1 MPATRAGE
9 PHVVSTCG
17 VVSLLTDFGVTE
29 PFVGLVKAQI
39 LARYAEARIVDLTHG
54 VPPYSTEVAAF
65 WIERSYQYFPMGSVH
80 VAIVDPGVGTA
91 RRILLM
97 ALDGQLFLAPDN
109 GLLGRLAGRDGAR
122 VRAIEMGAL
131 PGLGIH
137 EPSPTFHGRD
147 VFGPLAADL
156 CSGKARFDQL
166 GSACADWTR
175 PTWAGPEQL
184 ADGIRGQ
191 VIVIDSFGNCFS
203 NIESISLVTDEII
216 SVTFGRARLPF
227 VRTYGDRPA
236 GTGIALIN
244 AFGVLEAAC
253 VEGNAQRRLGLEV
266 GSPVETRLGH
276 SRPTAGAG
284 RDEPADS

>member
-1 MPATRAGE
+1 MPATPAAE
-9 PHVVSTCG
+9 PYGGSMCG
-17 VVSLLTDFGVTE
+17 IVSLLTDFGVTE

-39 LARYAEARIVDLTHG
+39 LARHAMAKIVDLTHG

-65 WIERSYQYFPMGSVH
+65 WIERSYRYFPAGSVH

-91 RRILLM
+91 RRILLV
-97 ALDGQLFLAPDN
+97 ALDDQLFLAPDN

-122 VRAIEMGAL
+122 VRTIEMDSL

-156 CSGKARFDQL
+156 SSGKVRFDQL
-166 GSACADWTR
+166 GSACPDWIR
-175 PTWAGPEQL
+175 PTWAGPEREDHTL
-184 ADGIRGQ
+184 RGQ
-191 VIVIDSFGNCFS
+191 VIIIDSFGNCFS
-203 NIESISLVTDEII
+203 NIDSTALSLHEIE
-216 SVTFGRARLPF
+216 SVTFGTARLPL
-227 VRTYGDRPA
+227 VRTYGDRAP

-253 VEGNAQRRLGLEV
+253 VEGNARQRLGLQL
-266 GSPVETRLGH
+266 GSPVEAHLGVL
-276 SRPTAGAG
+276 RPTADAS
-284 RDEPADS
+284 RKEPPDS

>member
-1 MPATRAGE
+1 M
-9 PHVVSTCG
+9 CG
-17 VVSLLTDFGVTE
+17 VVSLITDFGVTE

-39 LARYAEARIVDLTHG
+39 LARHAEARIVDLTHG
-54 VPPYSTEVAAF
+54 VPQYSTEVAAF
-65 WIERSYQYFPMGSVH
+65 WIERSYQYFPVGSVH

-91 RRILLM
+91 RRILLV

-109 GLLGRLAGRDGAR
+109 GLLGRLAGRGGAR
-122 VRAIEMGAL
+122 VRAIEMNSL

-156 CSGKARFDQL
+156 SSGKVPFDQL
-166 GSACADWTR
+166 GSACADWVR
-175 PTWAGPEQL
+175 PAWAGPELL
-184 ADGIRGQ
+184 ADSIRGQ

-203 NIESISLVTDEII
+203 NIESLPLVKREVLA
-216 SVTFGRARLPF
+216 VTFGTARLPF
-227 VRTYGDRPA
+227 VRTYGDRPR

-253 VEGNAQRRLGLEV
+253 VEGNARQRLGLEL
-266 GSPVETRLGH
+266 GSPVEVRLGH
-276 SRPTAGAG
+276 SRPTGGAG
-284 RDEPADS
+284 WEEPADS